1 VGAVLGGGQALLRP
15 LPAGPPMST
24 VRLILGDQLNPGHPW
39 FRTVD
44 PSVTYV
50 LMEVRSETDYVLH
63 HAQKVLAIFA
73 GMRRLADRLR
83 REGHRVR
90 YFRIGD
96 PDNAQGFAENLRR
109 ALAEVGARR
118 LEHQEPDEWRLDRDL
133 ADFRRDCGVEAT
145 VVGSAHFLDT
155 RDGVARHFGTARAR
169 WLMESYYRAMR
180 ARTGLLMGPDD
191 EPEGGKWNF
200 DADNRKPWKGSPPA
214 PRPWDGHADLRD
226 LWSEIQAAGVRT
238 FGEPAAGDFPW
249 PLDRDEAL
257 AHLRAFV
264 ERGLPG
270 FGDYED
276 AMHTSSDRLFHSRL
290 SHALNVKLL
299 HPLEVAGAAVE
310 AHRADPGRISLAAT
324 EGFVRQIIGWREYIR
339 GVYWARMPD
348 YAASN
353 ALGHDLPLPSWFWTG
368 KVRMNCLRQAIG
380 QSLATAYAHHIQR
393 LMVIGSFC
401 LTAGVNPREVDRW
414 FLGVYID
421 AFEWVELPNVLG
433 MSQHADGGFLA
444 SKPYC
449 GAAAYVSK
457 MSDYCKGCAY
467 DPKDRLGPL
476 ACPLNALYW
485 DFWLR
490 HADRFAGNPR
500 IGMAVR
506 QAMGMPEAEKR
517 AVRAKAAALRAG
529 IESL

>member
-1 VGAVLGGGQALLRP
+1 
-15 LPAGPPMST
+15 MST
-24 VRLILGDQLNPGHPW
+24 VRLILGDQLNPEHPW
-39 FRTVD
+39 FREVD
-44 PSVTYV
+44 PGVTYV

-73 GMRRLADRLR
+73 GMRRLADQLR
-83 REGHRVR
+83 GAGHRVR

-96 PDNAQGFAENLRR
+96 ADNAQDLAGNLRIAMR
-109 ALAEVGARR
+109 ETKARR
-118 LEHQEPDEWRLDRDL
+118 FEHQEPDEWRVDRVL
-133 ADFRRDCGVEAT
+133 ADFRASCGAETA
-145 VVGSAHFLDT
+145 VVPSAHFLDA
-155 RDGVARHFGTARAR
+155 RDGVARHFGEDRGR

-180 ARTGLLMGPDD
+180 RRTGLLMDAKG

-200 DADNRKPWKGSPPA
+200 DHDNRKPWKGDPPT
-214 PRPWDGHADLRD
+214 PRPWDGAADLRG
-226 LWSEIQAAGVRT
+226 LWEEIQAAGVRT
-238 FGEPAAGDFPW
+238 FGEPSAGAFPW
-249 PLDRDEAL
+249 PLDRKEAL

-264 ERGLPG
+264 KRGLPD

-290 SHALNVKLL
+290 SHALNLKLL
-299 HPLEVAGAAVE
+299 SPLEVAKAAVD
-310 AHRADPGRISLAAT
+310 AHRTDPGRIPLAAT

-339 GVYWARMPD
+339 GVYWARMPG
-348 YAASN
+348 YAEAN
-353 ALGHDLPLPSWFWTG
+353 GLGHELPLPSWFWTG
-368 KVRMNCLRQAIG
+368 KVRMNCLRHAIG

-401 LTAGVNPREVDRW
+401 LTAGVRPREVDRW

-421 AFEWVELPNVLG
+421 AFEWVELPNVIG

-449 GAAAYVSK
+449 GAAAYVNK

-490 HADRFAGNPR
+490 HADRFANNPR

-506 QAMGMPEAEKR
+506 QAIGMPEAEKR
-517 AVRAKAAALRAG
+517 AVRAKAAALRAD